1 MAVSIFPFRFRQL
14 PIILLQLLL
23 LWNQLPIIILQLLL
37 LWNVSHGRLHEF
49 KIEEATIES
58 ILRDFN
64 NGDLS
69 PRKLSKIYVRRINK
83 LNPSLRAVLELNP
96 AALTDASRVQKLNR
110 ASRPLYGIPILLK
123 DNIGT
128 AAPLNTT
135 AGSAALLGAASAG
148 DAGVVARLRDAGEV
162 ILGKASMSEWASFHS
177 FSAPDGWCARGGQG
191 MNPYNPAATPCG
203 SSSGS
208 AIAVAANLA
217 AVALG
222 TETDGSILCPAAAQ
236 SLVGIKPTVGLTSRA
251 GVIPISPRQDTV
263 GPIARTVEDAVRVL
277 EVIAGY
283 DAGDSEMTATAEK
296 FIPRGG
302 YRKFL
307 RRRGLKGKRL
317 GVLRRPFFDFP
328 DGSDIV
334 RAAFQSHLQ
343 TLRDEGARI
352 VDNLEI
358 PNLSVILDSYQSGE
372 GMLILAEFKLSLNA
386 YLAAL
391 PSSPVRSLAD
401 VIVFNDANPL
411 EEKTEEYD
419 QDVLKLTQET
429 TGIGS
434 SELQAL
440 KRLASLSAQ
449 GLEKLM
455 KEERLDAVVAPETS
469 ATGSGVASMVPVLG
483 IGGYPGI
490 VVPAGFDGQGVPF
503 GICFGGLKG
512 SEPALIEIAHGFEQA
527 TEIRIPPP
535 RV

>member
-1 MAVSIFPFRFRQL
+1 MAFSISPFRFKQL
-14 PIILLQLLL
+14 SIILLQLLL
-23 LWNQLPIIILQLLL
+23 LWSA
-37 LWNVSHGRLHEF
+37 SHGRMHEF
-49 KIEEATIES
+49 KIEEATIDR
-58 ILRDFN
+58 IHRAFN

-128 AAPLNTT
+128 AALLNTT

-148 DAGVVARLRDAGEV
+148 DAGVVVRLRDAGAV
-162 ILGKASMSEWASFHS
+162 ILGKASMSEWANFRS

-191 MNPYNPAATPCG
+191 VNPYNPAATPSG

-217 AVALG
+217 AVSLG
-222 TETDGSILCPAAAQ
+222 TETDGSILFPAAAQ

-277 EVIAGY
+277 EVIVGY
-283 DAGDSEMTATAEK
+283 DAGDSEATATAEK

-302 YRKFL
+302 YRQFL
-307 RRRGLKGKRL
+307 RHRGLKGKRL

-328 DGSDIV
+328 QGSDIV
-334 RAAFQSHLQ
+334 HAAFQTHLQ
-343 TLRDEGARI
+343 TLRDEGAI
-352 VDNLEI
+352 VVDNLEI
-358 PNLSVILDSYQSGE
+358 SNISVILDSSKSGE
-372 GMLILAEFKLSLNA
+372 AVALLAEFKLALNA
-386 YLAAL
+386 YLASL

-401 VIVFNDANPL
+401 VIAFNNANPL
-411 EEKTEEYD
+411 EEKTKEYG
-419 QDVLKLTQET
+419 QVVFELSQQT

-434 SELQAL
+434 LERQAL
-440 KRLASLSAQ
+440 GQLARLSAE

-455 KEERLDAVVAPETS
+455 KEERLDAVVAPEATAALKL
-469 ATGSGVASMVPVLG
+469 ATGSDGVAVATVLA

-512 SEPALIEIAHGFEQA
+512 SEPALIEIAYGFEQA
-527 TEIRIPPP
+527 TKIRIPPTIGRQMVSP
-535 RV
+535 PW